1 MTKYENKS
9 IFLQFIIVSILFTIA
24 KYMLISMAYQE
35 IDTSVL
41 YKNLEDQWEHVTKTV
56 DEFK

>member
-1 MTKYENKS
+1 MTKYESKS

-24 KYMLISMAYQE
+24 KYMLILMVNQD

-41 YKNLEDQWEHVTKTV
+41 YKNLEDQWNQVTETV
-56 DEFK
+56 DGFK